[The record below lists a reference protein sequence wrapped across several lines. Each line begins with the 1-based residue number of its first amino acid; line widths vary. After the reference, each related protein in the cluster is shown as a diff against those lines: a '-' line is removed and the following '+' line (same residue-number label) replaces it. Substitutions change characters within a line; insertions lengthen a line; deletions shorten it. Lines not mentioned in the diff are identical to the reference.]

1 MTWTPVTLRGRL
13 VRLEPLS
20 REHLDGLIEATEDG
34 RMWERWYTSVADP
47 DGMAAAVEKWLTW
60 QDEGFMLPFVTVRQA
75 GDVVLGMTT
84 FYDPQ
89 WDVPRVSVGHTWNRA
104 STHGT
109 GTNAESKLLLMTH
122 AFEELGCRRALR
134 DELGQSAVPDGD
146 RAPRCSAG
154 RCAARG
160 PVGAQ
165 RRAAGHR
172 GVLGARARV
181 ALGEGGTRGA
191 GRATLR
197 ERLTKNVCLLLRITV
212 GVPTLG
218 PWDANSSR
226 RSPH

>member
-1 MTWTPVTLRGRL
+1 MTWTPVTLRGQL

-75 GDVVLGMTT
+75 DGAVLGMTT

-104 STHGT
+104 STHRT

-122 AFEELGCRRALR
+122 AFEELGCRCVRYETSWANQ
-134 DELGQSAVPDGD
+134 QS
-146 RAPRCSAG
+146 
-154 RCAARG
+154 
-160 PVGAQ
+160 
-165 RRAAGHR
+165 RAAIER
-172 GVLGARARV
+172 LGARLDGVLRADRLERNGVLRDTVVYSVLEHEWPSVKAGLEARV
-181 ALGEGGTRGA
+181 A
-191 GRATLR
+191 
-197 ERLTKNVCLLLRITV
+197 
-212 GVPTLG
+212 
-218 PWDANSSR
+218 R
-226 RSPH
+226 R